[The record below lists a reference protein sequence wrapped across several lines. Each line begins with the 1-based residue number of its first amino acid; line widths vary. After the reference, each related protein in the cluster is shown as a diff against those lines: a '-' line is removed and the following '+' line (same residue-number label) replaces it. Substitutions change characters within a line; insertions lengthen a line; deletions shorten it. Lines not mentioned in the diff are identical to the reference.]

1 MKTVIYKEN
10 GVYKTTTEENYK
22 RAVRNAREVCSWENF
37 ETAEEIIDYLVMYL
51 GNKYSKESFIV
62 IDK

>member
-10 GVYKTTTEENYK
+10 GIYKTTTEENYN

-51 GNKYSKESFIV
+51 GNKYNKESFIV
-62 IDK
+62 IE